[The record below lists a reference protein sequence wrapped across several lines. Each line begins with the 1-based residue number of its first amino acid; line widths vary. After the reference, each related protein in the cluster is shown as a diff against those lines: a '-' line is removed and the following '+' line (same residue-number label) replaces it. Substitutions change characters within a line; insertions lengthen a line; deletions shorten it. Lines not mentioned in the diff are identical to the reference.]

1 MSKPNLIGNT
11 EEKILRQMV
20 RKEVERQ
27 MNEYIVGQR
36 IKSMYQDG
44 KMVTEERK
52 FFLFKEIIDEVN
64 FPRGEI
70 ERMTVHGPFNI
81 NLKEGLI
88 QSYPD
93 DFVLRMI
100 GKLFHLK
107 SNNPIHVPV
116 DTPYAKPF
124 HML

>member
-52 FFLFKEIIDEVN
+52 FFLFKDRIV
-64 FPRGEI
+64 RVVKVA
-70 ERMTVHGPFNI
+70 ERITTKVTRQRDNKQHSHRI
-81 NLKEGLI
+81 
-88 QSYPD
+88 
-93 DFVLRMI
+93 
-100 GKLFHLK
+100 
-107 SNNPIHVPV
+107 
-116 DTPYAKPF
+116 
-124 HML
+124 

>member
-70 ERMTVHGPFNI
+70 ERMTVHQTTVKETPSFDRFRGVFTGEELTVHYFFFNI
-81 NLKEGLI
+81 CYLQI
-88 QSYPD
+88 
-93 DFVLRMI
+93 
-100 GKLFHLK
+100 
-107 SNNPIHVPV
+107 
-116 DTPYAKPF
+116 
-124 HML
+124 

>member
-52 FFLFKEIIDEVN
+52 FFLFKEITYKLYAFSIN
-64 FPRGEI
+64 
-70 ERMTVHGPFNI
+70 NI
-81 NLKEGLI
+81 NYLLE
-88 QSYPD
+88 
-93 DFVLRMI
+93 
-100 GKLFHLK
+100 
-107 SNNPIHVPV
+107 
-116 DTPYAKPF
+116 
-124 HML
+124 